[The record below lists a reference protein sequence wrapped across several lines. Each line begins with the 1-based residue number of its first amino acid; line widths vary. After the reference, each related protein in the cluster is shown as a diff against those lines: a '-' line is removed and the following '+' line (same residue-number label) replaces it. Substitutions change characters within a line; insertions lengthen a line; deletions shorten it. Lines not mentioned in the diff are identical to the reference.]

1 MTYQITK
8 GVVKVTV
15 CDEHLLVATG
25 DARQTLPYVKH
36 LNAAGAY
43 IWGKLENAVP
53 AEQIAESIAADYG
66 ISEKD
71 ARISADLSPNLM
83 RCRIYPS
90 GILSINQTKSCR

>member
-53 AEQIAESIAADYG
+53 AEQIVESIAADYG

-71 ARISADLSPNLM
+71 ARESLQAFL
-83 RCRIYPS
+83 
-90 GILSINQTKSCR
+90 QTLCDAGYIRPES

>member
-15 CDEHLLVATG
+15 CDEHLLV
-25 DARQTLPYVKH
+25 VKH

-71 ARISADLSPNLM
+71 ARASL
-83 RCRIYPS
+83 
-90 GILSINQTKSCR
+90 QTFLQTLCDAGYIRPES

>member
-43 IWGKLENAVP
+43 IWSKLENAVP
-53 AEQIAESIAADYG
+53 AEQIAESIATDYG

-71 ARISADLSPNLM
+71 ARASL
-83 RCRIYPS
+83 
-90 GILSINQTKSCR
+90 QTFLQTLCDAGYIRPES